1 MESTARF
8 AQPRNTDSFDYG
20 NYHTLA
26 EVSTHLLCFVIL
38 TRMIFSPDQSI
49 LKPGASSN
57 PCSETY
63 RGTSPHSE
71 SEVKSIVDFV
81 QSHRNIKAFI
91 SIHSYSQM
99 LLYPYGYTTAP
110 AKDQA
115 ELVQNPLSG
124 GFTIFPQ
131 CCDVNCSV
139 EFFLGFGTC

>member
-1 MESTARF
+1 MWRKTRKPNPGSTCYGVD
-8 AQPRNTDSFDYG
+8 PNRNWNSGFG
-20 NYHTLA
+20 G
-26 EVSTHLLCFVIL
+26 SG
-38 TRMIFSPDQSI
+38 S
-49 LKPGASSN
+49 SSN

-99 LLYPYGYTTAP
+99 LLYPYGYTAAP
-110 AKDQA
+110 ANDQA